1 MKSPFTNR
9 EMSICKEW
17 RTMKFRKE
25 DFAVLFHFYKCEDT
39 GEQFEDEDLA
49 NLNYNQ
55 LVNQF
60 REKYA
65 IPFPDQIVAIRAKY
79 GVSASRM
86 SEILGLGINVYR
98 QYESGE
104 VPSQSNARLI
114 QLIDD
119 PHEFRKLLNLNNI
132 IDSKSKEKLGHLLD
146 TILEKMRNNKLENQL
161 QNYFFESSSPNS
173 LTGYVKPNLSKLAE
187 MVVFFAEKMQ
197 PYKTKLNKLLFYAD
211 FSMFRKT
218 CFSISGTQYKA
229 ISMGP
234 VPLHFNS
241 LFDYLAR
248 NGDVDINY
256 TTFPDGGIGE
266 QFKPYLNRKFNP
278 EIFTEMEREI
288 IESVAL
294 RFKDTSTDEIIEISH
309 REKAW
314 IDNFPGQNIIDYKHS
329 FELN

>member
-1 MKSPFTNR
+1 MKSPFTDR
-9 EMSICKEW
+9 EMSIHKEW
-17 RTMKFRKE
+17 RTMKYRKE
-25 DFAVLFHFYKCEDT
+25 EFKVLFHFYKCEDT
-39 GEQFEDEDLA
+39 GELFEDDELA

-55 LVNQF
+55 LINQY

-65 IPFPDQIVAIRAKY
+65 IPFPDQIIAIRAKY
-79 GVSASRM
+79 SVSASRM
-86 SEILGLGINVYR
+86 SEILGLGTNVYR

-104 VPSQSNARLI
+104 VPNQSNARLI

-119 PHEFRKLLNLNNI
+119 PHEFRKLLNLSNT
-132 IDSKSKEKLGHLLD
+132 IDCKSKEKISHNID
-146 TILEKMRNNKLENQL
+146 AVLENLRCNKLENHL

-173 LTGYVKPNLSKLAE
+173 FTGYVNPNLSKLAE

-211 FSMFRKT
+211 FSMFKRT
-218 CFSISGTQYKA
+218 GFSISGTQYKA

-241 LFDYLAR
+241 IFDYLVR
-248 NGDVDINY
+248 NCDVDISY
-256 TTFPDGGIGE
+256 TTFPEGGIGE
-266 QFKPYLNRKFNP
+266 QFRPFLKRKFNS
-278 EIFTEMEREI
+278 EIFTEKEKEI
-288 IESVAL
+288 IESIAF
-294 RFKDTSTDEIIEISH
+294 RFNNTSTDEIIEISH

-314 IDNFPGQNIIDYKHS
+314 IVNYPEQKIIDYKYS

>member
-1 MKSPFTNR
+1 
-9 EMSICKEW
+9 
-17 RTMKFRKE
+17 MKFRKE

-119 PHEFRKLLNLNNI
+119 PHEFKKLLNLNNI
-132 IDSKSKEKLGHLLD
+132 IDCKSKEKLGHLLD
-146 TILEKMRNNKLENQL
+146 TVLEKMRNSKLEYQL

-218 CFSISGTQYKA
+218 YFSISGTQYKA

>member
-1 MKSPFTNR
+1 MRSPFTNR
-9 EMSICKEW
+9 EMSIRKEW

-314 IDNFPGQNIIDYKHS
+314 IDNFPEQNIIDYKHS

>member
-1 MKSPFTNR
+1 M
-9 EMSICKEW
+9 
-17 RTMKFRKE
+17 
-25 DFAVLFHFYKCEDT
+25 FHFYKCEDT

-65 IPFPDQIVAIRAKY
+65 IPFPDQIIAIRAKY

-86 SEILGLGINVYR
+86 SEILGLGVNVYR

-146 TILEKMRNNKLENQL
+146 TVLEKMRNNKLENQL

-241 LFDYLAR
+241 LFDYLTR

-266 QFKPYLNRKFNP
+266 QFMPYLNRKFNP
-278 EIFTEMEREI
+278 EIFTEREREI
-288 IESVAL
+288 IESVAA
-294 RFKDTSTDEIIEISH
+294 RFEDTLTEEIIEISH

-314 IDNFPGQNIIDYKHS
+314 IDNFRGQNIIDYKHS
-329 FELN
+329 FDLN